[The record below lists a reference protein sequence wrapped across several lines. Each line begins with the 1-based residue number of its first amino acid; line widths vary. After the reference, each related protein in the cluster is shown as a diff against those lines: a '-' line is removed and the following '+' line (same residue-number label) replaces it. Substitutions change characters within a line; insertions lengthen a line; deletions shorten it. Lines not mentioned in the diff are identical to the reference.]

1 MLTNMKDQTESEE
14 PIKEHAPQPEVSGEI
29 AEPVLEAEKS
39 AMDPEAVSHEQL
51 RKQIEE
57 AHLDDASHQSA
68 QSQAAGLKDL
78 GEEKKIEHLLALAKK
93 KGVVYAVNVAKKMN
107 DPYLL
112 DMLHD
117 LLAKEG
123 MYKSFLK

>member
-1 MLTNMKDQTESEE
+1 MKDQTESEE
-14 PIKEHAPQPEVSGEI
+14 IIKEHVPHSEVSGQNV
-29 AEPVLEAEKS
+29 EPVLEKEKS
-39 AMDPEAVSHEQL
+39 SIDPESVSGEQL

-68 QSQAAGLKDL
+68 KNQATNLQQL
-78 GEEKKIEHLLALAKK
+78 EERQKLDQLLAIANK

-112 DMLHD
+112 DTLHD
-117 LLAKEG
+117 ILAKEG
-123 MYKSFLK
+123 YYKNFLK